1 MTIDFSQPQRQS
13 PIGVL
18 VMFFDA
24 IQQYGRALWPLVLVG
39 LFRFNEV
46 NKWYVFASIPIVLIV
61 IGVVAYL
68 KYLNFT
74 FYLDNQNNEF
84 VVTEGI
90 LNKTKTTIQLNKIQQ
105 VNIKQS
111 LLQRIIGVHAL
122 DVDTAGSND
131 KEISIKAVSHE
142 LALQLK
148 AVLLD
153 NLNQSKINSEAEN
166 LEVAHTFEIDQPF
179 LTIGLLSLLKVGMT
193 SNYIR
198 SLGLLLAFFVTTYDY
213 FIRFSNNGLI
223 DEDRFSNYLDAQFWL
238 RFTGILIVLLF
249 GTILIV
255 NVVRT
260 VVKYFNYKITK
271 QSGSLLLSFGLFN
284 TKSTILKP
292 EKVQVVSVTR
302 NYFQKKLN
310 ILELK
315 IKQATSGEKEE
326 RKQAIEIPGCNQ
338 DEHIAILK
346 LLFGEVPER
355 GIMLKPN
362 FRKLG
367 FAIFLSIIVLLGLF
381 FAIGFYIDSRV
392 LNYQYG
398 AVVYVIF
405 MGLIQYFSYRNNRL
419 FINNRF
425 IIKQSG
431 AWDVSNEIIEPH
443 RIQAITTSQL
453 FWHKSLDIGSLT
465 LHTAGGNIAFQLGN
479 YTKIKQYVN
488 LWLYEIETSDSNW
501 M

>member
-1 MTIDFSQPQRQS
+1 MTVDFSQPQRQS

-24 IQQYGRALWPLVLVG
+24 IQQYARALWPLVLVG

-46 NKWYVFASIPIVLIV
+46 NKWYIFATIPIVLIV
-61 IGVVAYL
+61 IGIIAYL

-74 FYLDNQNNEF
+74 FYLDKQNHEF
-84 VVTEGI
+84 VITEGI
-90 LNKTKTTIQLNKIQQ
+90 LNKTKTTIQLDKIQQ

-111 LLQRIIGVHAL
+111 LLQRLIDVHAV

-131 KEISIKAVSHE
+131 KEVSIKAVSHE

-148 AVLLD
+148 SVLL
-153 NLNQSKINSEAEN
+153 EN
-166 LEVAHTFEIDQPF
+166 LKPTGIASESENIQTDHAFENDSPF
-179 LTIGLLSLLKVGMT
+179 LTIGLLSLLKVGIT
-193 SNYIR
+193 SNYLR

-213 FIRFSNNGLI
+213 FIRFSNNGFI
-223 DEDRFSNYLDAQFWL
+223 DEDRFANYLDAELWL
-238 RFTGILIVLLF
+238 RFAGILTLMVV
-249 GTILIV
+249 GAILIV

-260 VVKYFNYKITK
+260 IVKYYNYKITK

-292 EKVQVVSVTR
+292 EKLQIVSITR

-315 IKQATSGEKEE
+315 IKQATSGEIEE

-338 DEHIAILK
+338 EEHFAILK
-346 LLFGEVPER
+346 LLFGEIPEK

-367 FAIFLSIIVLLGLF
+367 FAIFLSIIVPLGLF
-381 FAIGFYIDSRV
+381 FGFGFYVDVRL
-392 LNYQYG
+392 LNYQYA
-398 AVVYVIF
+398 AVAYVAFI
-405 MGLIQYFSYRNNRL
+405 GLIQYFSYRNNRL

-453 FWHKSLDIGSLT
+453 FWHKSIDIGSLT
-465 LHTAGGNIAFQLGN
+465 LHTAGGNVTFQLGN